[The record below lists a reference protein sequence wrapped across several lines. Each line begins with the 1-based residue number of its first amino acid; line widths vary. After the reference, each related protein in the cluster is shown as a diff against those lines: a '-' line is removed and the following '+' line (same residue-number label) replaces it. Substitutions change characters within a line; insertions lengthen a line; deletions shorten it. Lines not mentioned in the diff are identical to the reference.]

1 MTNIRSPLALACLT
15 LGLAACMERGN
26 GEPSSIQPELAP
38 FHAVDVGGV
47 FHLQATRAD
56 GPHSIE
62 LRGDANI
69 VPKVELAVD
78 DGVLQARLHD
88 NVLPSLDLVLVVRT
102 PTLDRVNLGG
112 AARAELADL
121 AGDSFTLTLGGASHA
136 RASGRVNAL
145 RVDAGGASTV
155 DAAATIADEVDVDAG
170 GASTVDVT
178 AEVSLDADASGA
190 SHVRWAGN
198 ASKVEP
204 HTSGASSVERR

>member
-1 MTNIRSPLALACLT
+1 MTTRRRPLTLACLT
-15 LGLAACMERGN
+15 LGLTACMERGN

-47 FHLQATRAD
+47 FHLQATRTD
-56 GPHSIE
+56 GPQAVE
-62 LRGDANI
+62 LRGDANL

-102 PTLDRVNLGG
+102 PTLDRVSLGG
-112 AARAELADL
+112 AARAELTGL
-121 AGDSFTLTLGGASHA
+121 SGDAFTLALSGASHA
-136 RASGRVNAL
+136 RASGRVTRL
-145 RVDAGGASTV
+145 HVDASGASTI
-155 DAAATIADEVDVDAG
+155 DAAATTADEVEVDAS
-170 GASTVDVT
+170 GASSIDVT

-198 ASKVEP
+198 AGKVEP